1 MIKWSEH
8 YTQNQLTMSKESE
21 THILLGRNI
30 VFLQCMIYINILNKM
45 HDTTIGIKE
54 VN

>member
-1 MIKWSEH
+1 MIH
-8 YTQNQLTMSKESE
+8 YIQNQLTMSEESE
-21 THILLGRNI
+21 THILLGRI